1 MEKIGV
7 IFILGEKNMVKGIQ
21 WFEEGTI
28 KTFEENVL
36 SLAKEIGKP
45 YMKQINE
52 SGYSLKVDIYCRKK
66 HSHFG
71 DEYVSYLRFQ
81 VLKDNKLV
89 DYEEGSLL
97 DAIPLT
103 CTLGLFK
110 KHANF
115 VDIAYVD
122 KEIHRIMEHYIKSL
136 QELSHDNLVISS

>member
-1 MEKIGV
+1 
-7 IFILGEKNMVKGIQ
+7 MVKGIQ
-21 WFEEGTI
+21 WFDEGAI
-28 KTFEENVL
+28 KIFEENVV

-45 YMKQINE
+45 YINQINE
-52 SGYSLKVDIYCRKK
+52 CGYNLKVDIYSRKE
-66 HSHFG
+66 HNHFG

-97 DAIPLT
+97 NAIPLT
-103 CTLGLFK
+103 YTLGLFK

-122 KEIHRIMEHYIKSL
+122 KEIHRIMEYYIKSL
-136 QELSHDNLVISS
+136 HELTHDNLVISS